1 MEIERLRAQY
11 GDDDFDRRFSG
22 PVEDYE
28 RDENQEINR
37 EDYLSRWQHG
47 NFKDRPDGGVSEE
60 ERIIGE
66 LVEQRFGKLPPRY
79 KHYKHSSKLL
89 RMLILFL

>member
-28 RDENQEINR
+28 RDENHEINR

-60 ERIIGE
+60 ERIIGQ
-66 LVEQRFGKLPPRY
+66 LVEQRFGKLPPR
-79 KHYKHSSKLL
+79 
-89 RMLILFL
+89 